1 MYFPIFKLHG
11 WGKRFAAQPQTIY
24 SEVPKHKEDLNMK
37 RTLSI
42 LLALCLLLTVFAG
55 CGKAKSAPQTTAP
68 ATVPDTAES
77 TAAETLPAETTP
89 ETREF
94 TDSTGRTV
102 TVPYEITSIA
112 VTGPLTQ
119 VYILPLAGDM
129 LAGVSNGFADSAA
142 VYLPDYVTQLPELGQ
157 LYGGKGEMDLEALL
171 AAAPDVVIDVGE
183 AKKTFVEDLDALT
196 EQTGIPF
203 LHIGA
208 TVATAPDAYRLLG
221 SLLGR
226 EEKAEELASW
236 CETTY
241 NRAAAMMEK
250 VDADNAR
257 KTLLYCLGDKGVNV
271 LAEGSFHA
279 ETVNMMGRNLAVP
292 EEVVSSGNGNEVD
305 LEQIL
310 AWNPEYIVFAP
321 DSCYSEVSNLPEWQS
336 VEAISSGHYYETPY
350 GPYGWLSSPP
360 AVQRYLGI
368 LWLGALLYPE
378 YVDYDLQEEVTVYYK
393 LFYDCDLTDEM
404 YQALIE
410 NAM

>member
-1 MYFPIFKLHG
+1 MRRK
-11 WGKRFAAQPQTIY
+11 
-24 SEVPKHKEDLNMK
+24 
-37 RTLSI
+37 LSI
-42 LLALCLLLTVFAG
+42 VLALCLLLTVLAG
-55 CGKAKSAPQTTAP
+55 CGKGESAPETTA
-68 ATVPDTAES
+68 AAV
-77 TAAETLPAETTP
+77 AETLPAETTP

-94 TDSTGRTV
+94 TDSVGRTI
-102 TVPYEITSIA
+102 TVPYEITTIA
-112 VTGPLTQ
+112 VSGPLSQ

-129 LAGVSNGFADSAA
+129 LAGVSNSFADSAS

-183 AKKTFVEDLDALT
+183 AKKTIVEDLDALT

-203 LHIGA
+203 LHIDA
-208 TVATAPDAYRLLG
+208 TVTTAPEAYRQLG
-221 SLLGR
+221 KLLGR
-226 EEKAEELASW
+226 EERAEELASW

-279 ETVNMMGRNLAVP
+279 ETVNMMCQNLAVL

-310 AWNPEYIVFAP
+310 AWDPEYILFAP
-321 DSCYSEVSNLPEWQS
+321 DSCYAEVADLPEWQS
-336 VEAISSGHYYETPY
+336 LQAISSGHYYETPY

-360 AVQRYLGI
+360 SVQRYLGI

-378 YVDYDLQEEVTVYYK
+378 YADYALQEEVTAYYK
-393 LFYDCDLTDEM
+393 LFYDCDLTDDM
-404 YQALIE
+404 YQALIQ

>member
-1 MYFPIFKLHG
+1 
-11 WGKRFAAQPQTIY
+11 
-24 SEVPKHKEDLNMK
+24 MK
-37 RTLSI
+37 RKRSL
-42 LLALCLLLTVFAG
+42 LLALCLLLAVFAG
-55 CGKAKSAPQTTAP
+55 CGTAVSGSESAASASAASVSP
-68 ATVPDTAES
+68 ES
-77 TAAETLPAETTP
+77 
-89 ETREF
+89 REF

-102 TVPYEITSIA
+102 AVPYRITKIA
-112 VTGPLTQ
+112 ITGPLSQ
-119 VYILPLAGDM
+119 VYVLPLAGD
-129 LAGVSNGFADSAA
+129 LLVGVSNSFANSAA
-142 VYLPDYVTQLPELGQ
+142 EYLPDYLTQLPELGQ

-183 AKKTFVEDLDALT
+183 AKSTIVEDMDVLT

-203 LHIGA
+203 LHIDA
-208 TVATAPDAYRLLG
+208 TVATAPDAYRALG

-236 CETTY
+236 CETAY
-241 NRAAAMMEK
+241 HRANTLMEQ

-257 KTLLYCLGDKGVNV
+257 KTLLYCIGDKGTNV

-279 ETVNMMGRNLAVP
+279 ETVNMMGRNAAVL

-310 AWNPEYIVFAP
+310 VWNPEYILFAP
-321 DSCYSEVSNLPEWQS
+321 ESCYDEVADLPEWQS
-336 VEAISSGHYYETPY
+336 LDAISSGHYYEVPS

-378 YVDYDLQEEVTVYYK
+378 YADYDLQQEVTGYYK
-393 LFYDCDLTDEM
+393 LFYDCDLTDEQ
-404 YQALIE
+404 YQTLTR